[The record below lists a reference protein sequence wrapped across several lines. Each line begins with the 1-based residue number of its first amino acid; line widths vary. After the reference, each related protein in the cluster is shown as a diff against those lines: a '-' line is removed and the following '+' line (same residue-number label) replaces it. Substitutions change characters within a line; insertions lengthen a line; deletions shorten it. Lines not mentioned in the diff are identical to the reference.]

1 MSRANQTVQWARA
14 RTMAGFSLLEMLVAL
29 VILLAV
35 TAVVMSGIIQ
45 MAMAE
50 GSIANR
56 TEMHASA
63 RSATELLQQEVG
75 QAGRV
80 ALPEAVTLGA
90 AVSAIGSQTVTVSS
104 ASGSPT
110 SAMFVGEQ
118 LLVDVG
124 SSQETVAITT
134 VNSSTQITAQFAKV
148 HPVTTP
154 AAPVSVAGG
163 FGTGI
168 VPPAASPYS
177 MTNGSTGNV
186 LKLYGDINSDG
197 NMLYIEYSCDTTRGN
212 LYRNVMSFTA
222 GTKPSIAGTA
232 GDPMILLPIAAD
244 GSACFTYQTLP
255 SGCVGSACYVVD
267 VAVTLTVQTAMKDP
281 QTGLYQTE
289 TKALLNVSPRN
300 VFEVWQ
306 LASASITTRTQPMP
320 ATVTALLP

>member
-1 MSRANQTVQWARA
+1 
-14 RTMAGFSLLEMLVAL
+14 
-29 VILLAV
+29 
-35 TAVVMSGIIQ
+35 
-45 MAMAE
+45 
-50 GSIANR
+50 
-56 TEMHASA
+56 
-63 RSATELLQQEVG
+63 
-75 QAGRV
+75 
-80 ALPEAVTLGA
+80 
-90 AVSAIGSQTVTVSS
+90 
-104 ASGSPT
+104 
-110 SAMFVGEQ
+110 
-118 LLVDVG
+118 
-124 SSQETVAITT
+124 
-134 VNSSTQITAQFAKV
+134 
-148 HPVTTP
+148 
-154 AAPVSVAGG
+154 
-163 FGTGI
+163 
-168 VPPAASPYS
+168 

-186 LKLYGDINSDG
+186 LKMYGDINSDG

-222 GTKPSIAGTA
+222 GTKPSIAGAA
-232 GDPMILLPIAAD
+232 GDSLILLPIAAD